1 MWNWILTNANA
12 ITAISSLLGLI
23 SLILIFKQLRDSR
36 LWNKLHF
43 TYTFFPNPLEFEAIE
58 VFLDERISF
67 WKRDTAITNIEVK
80 ALIGKEPISDD
91 EKKKLSESFGPTA
104 EKSKVAQ
111 ELYEAGR
118 KLKLYMNQIEAYC
131 AAISSGI
138 IDSESAQHVYEYKF
152 RRAYEKALP
161 WIEKV
166 RSIKNEPRLYIETAK
181 VLNKWNPVP
190 KGQKSLF

>member
-1 MWNWILTNANA
+1 MWNWIINNASA

-23 SLILIFKQLRDSR
+23 SLFLIFKQLRDSR

-58 VFLDERISF
+58 VFLDERILF
-67 WKRDTAITNIEVK
+67 WKRDTPITDLEVK
-80 ALIGKEPISDD
+80 ALIGKESLSED
-91 EKKKLSESFGPTA
+91 EKKKLSESLGPTA
-104 EKSKVAQ
+104 NMDKVDQ

-118 KLKLYMNQIEAYC
+118 KLKLYMNQIESYC

-138 IDSESAQHVYEYKF
+138 IDSESAKHVYMYKF
-152 RRAYEKALP
+152 HRAYEKALP

-166 RSIKNEPRLYIETAK
+166 RSIKNEPSLYIETAK

-190 KGQKSLF
+190 KGQESKY